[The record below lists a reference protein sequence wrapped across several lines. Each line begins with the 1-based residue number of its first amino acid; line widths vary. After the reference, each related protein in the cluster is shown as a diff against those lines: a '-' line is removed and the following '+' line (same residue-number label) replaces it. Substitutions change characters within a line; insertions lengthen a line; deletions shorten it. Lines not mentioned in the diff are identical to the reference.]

1 MLLHYYYHG
10 RYYLLI
16 VFLFSYSFCYITCIR
31 CLQKIQH
38 FVFVC
43 VQSQQ
48 LPLSLRCQTLLLSK
62 QEVELFRIGDSY
74 SVLSFS
80 RVRQYE
86 TIKIRVNIELIM
98 TTCIHRHICTH
109 KDIYLRYCY
118 VTIMSFLNASAKSST
133 LQHSYSKGEWYTQGN
148 HCLLPILNN
157 YRLIINRACMQI
169 NLYII
174 SMAYR
179 YC

>member
-98 TTCIHRHICTH
+98 TTCIHRHVCTH

-118 VTIMSFLNASAKSST
+118 VTIMSFWMPRQKVVPYNTLIQKVNDIHRGIIVFFLFST
-133 LQHSYSKGEWYTQGN
+133 IRDL
-148 HCLLPILNN
+148 
-157 YRLIINRACMQI
+157 
-169 NLYII
+169 
-174 SMAYR
+174 
-179 YC
+179 

>member
-1 MLLHYYYHG
+1 MFGY
-10 RYYLLI
+10 
-16 VFLFSYSFCYITCIR
+16 VTCVR
-31 CLQKIQH
+31 CLWKTQH

-98 TTCIHRHICTH
+98 TTCIHRHECTH
-109 KDIYLRYCY
+109 QDIYLRYCY

-148 HCLLPILNN
+148 HCLLPIFNY
-157 YRLIINRACMQI
+157 YRLIINRAGMQI
-169 NLYII
+169 NLFII
-174 SMAYR
+174 FYGL
-179 YC
+179 